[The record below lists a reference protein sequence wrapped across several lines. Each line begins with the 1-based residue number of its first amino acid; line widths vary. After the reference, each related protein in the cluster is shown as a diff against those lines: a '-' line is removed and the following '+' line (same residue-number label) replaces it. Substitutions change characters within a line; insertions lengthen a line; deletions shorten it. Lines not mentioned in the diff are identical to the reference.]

1 VEIESLTTEPVQF
14 ALIFR
19 FLGGLGLQKN
29 PVGPPLTQMFGLYEA
44 DLSFKLSESCP
55 RLQDAKYRKF
65 SQDAKK
71 FLAGTSVVNFCL
83 EQKN

>member
-1 VEIESLTTEPVQF
+1 MEIESLTTEPVQF

-55 RLQDAKYRKF
+55 RLQDAK
-65 SQDAKK
+65 K
-71 FLAGTSVVNFCL
+71 FLAGTCVVNFCL
-83 EQKN
+83 EQLNGHG